1 MRKSLEHLLDGITLG
16 SDGKQEKAIDEAHD
30 FLMGLDK
37 IDGGMSNHALAYGAN
52 GNVVITMRPSG
63 YHNNG
68 YYCNV
73 RFTGDGQP
81 IVDVNLY
88 AKADNGDFM
97 FTKEAGKHMSIDSIL
112 DMIRSYGLKDEDEE
126 VFYKSYNPS
135 TAVLVD
141 PGDDLIE
148 IIDKNFIECRNEM
161 TKTRDEVVK
170 STSDEIKSELSSDH
184 IDKAHKEF
192 LTSILN
198 AGEDAILGYAAE
210 QLQCSQSDYDEDDE
224 EELGHNYYDKDYNY
238 WKAREMAFHFW
249 SIPALNRGS
258 WKRLVP
264 SSSLMNGKQTVKD
277 AISVI
282 QKPSKRFKQF
292 GHFIYKPVGKDM
304 YVVRDVLEK
313 EELNPDARVFFISI
327 V

>member
-1 MRKSLEHLLDGITLG
+1 
-16 SDGKQEKAIDEAHD
+16 
-30 FLMGLDK
+30 
-37 IDGGMSNHALAYGAN
+37 MSNHALAYGAN

-63 YHNNG
+63 YPNNG
-68 YYCNV
+68 KYCNV

-81 IVDVNLY
+81 IVDVKLY
-88 AKADNGDFM
+88 GHEDNGDFM
-97 FTKEAGKHMSIDSIL
+97 FTEEAGKHMSIDSIL

-126 VFYKSYNPS
+126 VFYDGYNPS

-148 IIDKNFIECRNEM
+148 IIDKNVIECRNEM
-161 TKTRDEVVK
+161 TKTRNEVVK

-224 EELGHNYYDKDYNY
+224 EELGHDYYDKDYNY

-249 SIPALNRGS
+249 SIPALNRGP
-258 WKRLVP
+258 WRRLVP
-264 SSSLMNGKQTVKD
+264 SSSLMNGKQTVRD

-282 QKPSKRFKQF
+282 QKSSKRSKQF
-292 GHFIYKPVGKDM
+292 GRFIYKPVGKDM